1 MQRKSLTVVRQSAS
15 KIQAHIFAKAILP
28 CLFVALLVLMPGRAS
43 AQATGQISG
52 MVTDPSGSVVVQA
65 KVELTSPTT
74 AEARSTMSGPDG
86 SYTFPLVSPGIYRIR
101 VNQTGFRTSV
111 TQDVEVLVNG
121 TTRADVRL
129 VVGSASEQVTVT
141 DAAPLVETANA
152 TMGSVVEHQSIIDLP
167 LNGRNFAQL
176 GTLIPGV
183 VAAPSGLGGAQGN
196 ATVGGFGDSTGSF
209 NVNGMRNQSNNFLL
223 DGAPNNDSFNSGFV
237 MRPPPDAIEEF
248 KIMTHSYEAQY
259 GRNAGAVVNVVTK
272 SGTNQLHGSLWW
284 FNREAALAAK
294 TYFP

>member
-1 MQRKSLTVVRQSAS
+1 MQRKSLTVVRESAS
-15 KIQAHIFAKAILP
+15 KVKPHIFAKAILP
-28 CLFVALLVLMPGRAS
+28 CLFVASLVLVLVLVLMPGRAS

-52 MVTDPSGSVVVQA
+52 TVTDPSGSVVVQV

-74 AEARSTMSGPDG
+74 AEARSAMTGPDG
-86 SYTFPLVSPGIYRIR
+86 SYKFPLVAPGIYQIR
-101 VNQTGFRTSV
+101 VNQTGFRASV

-183 VAAPSGLGGAQGN
+183 CCRAVRA
-196 ATVGGFGDSTGSF
+196 
-209 NVNGMRNQSNNFLL
+209 RW
-223 DGAPNNDSFNSGFV
+223 
-237 MRPPPDAIEEF
+237 R
-248 KIMTHSYEAQY
+248 
-259 GRNAGAVVNVVTK
+259 AG
-272 SGTNQLHGSLWW
+272 
-284 FNREAALAAK
+284 
-294 TYFP
+294 

>member
-1 MQRKSLTVVRQSAS
+1 M
-15 KIQAHIFAKAILP
+15 
-28 CLFVALLVLMPGRAS
+28 LMPGRAS

-52 MVTDPSGSVVVQA
+52 MVTDPSGSIVVQA

-74 AEARSTMSGPDG
+74 AEARSTVSGPDG

-101 VNQTGFRTSV
+101 VNKTGFRTSV

-129 VVGSASEQVTVT
+129 VVGSTSEQVTVT
-141 DAAPLVETANA
+141 DAEPLVETTNA

-183 VAAPSGLGGAQGN
+183 VAAPSGLGGAQG
-196 ATVGGFGDSTGSF
+196 
-209 NVNGMRNQSNNFLL
+209 MR
-223 DGAPNNDSFNSGFV
+223 
-237 MRPPPDAIEEF
+237 R
-248 KIMTHSYEAQY
+248 
-259 GRNAGAVVNVVTK
+259 
-272 SGTNQLHGSLWW
+272 
-284 FNREAALAAK
+284 
-294 TYFP
+294 